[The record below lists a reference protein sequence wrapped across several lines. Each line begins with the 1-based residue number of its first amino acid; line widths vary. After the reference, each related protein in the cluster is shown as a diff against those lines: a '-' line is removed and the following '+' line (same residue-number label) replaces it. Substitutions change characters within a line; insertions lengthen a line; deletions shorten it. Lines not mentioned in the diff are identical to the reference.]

1 MLSDSIFS
9 FISPTH
15 ATCLPTLNR
24 LDLITRT
31 FCEQEVQI
39 IKMGTDNGDNSIGQR
54 RIEESNKGG
63 LSFLGSGAT
72 YGGGGG
78 GEGGEGAEE
87 GANY

>member
-15 ATCLPTLNR
+15 ATCPPTLN
-24 LDLITRT
+24 LPDLITRT
-31 FCEQEVQI
+31 FCEQEVQF
-39 IKMGTDNGDNSIGQR
+39 IKMGTDNGDNSTGQR
-54 RIEESNKGG
+54 RTEDSNKGG
-63 LSFLGSGAT
+63 LSFLGSGT
-72 YGGGGG
+72 TNGGG